1 MSFNIFLN
9 HIVVTLNDPAEK
21 WTSQRTCW
29 APEQMPP
36 SGCGAMKCH
45 KISDALTMIRR
56 MRRWRRWRRRM
67 TMRRWCC
74 PSPFTPLSDMEEQPP
89 LAVKRPVNPKDQRHL
104 KIKIESE
111 KEDTGT
117 KAFSPEVQWWELW
130 ASCRGSQTWWRWLK
144 HCTARDTTDPGYWLR
159 ILSFLCSLFSF
170 QL

>member
-1 MSFNIFLN
+1 MTLQKSEHLKEPAVLVPLPILVLHVLHVHPVLLVHLAVLLLPSFAGLSKT
-9 HIVVTLNDPAEK
+9 HVADAE
-21 WTSQRTCW
+21 
-29 APEQMPP
+29 APVQMPP

-56 MRRWRRWRRRM
+56 MRRMRRWKRRRRRRRRRRR

-74 PSPFTPLSDMEEQPP
+74 LSPFTPLSDMEEQPP

-117 KAFSPEVQWWELW
+117 KAFSPEVQ
-130 ASCRGSQTWWRWLK
+130 
-144 HCTARDTTDPGYWLR
+144 
-159 ILSFLCSLFSF
+159 
-170 QL
+170 

>member
-1 MSFNIFLN
+1 MTLQKSEHLKEPAVLVPLPILVLHVLHVHPVLLVHLAVLLLPSFAGLSKT
-9 HIVVTLNDPAEK
+9 HVADAE
-21 WTSQRTCW
+21 
-29 APEQMPP
+29 APVQMPP

-56 MRRWRRWRRRM
+56 MRRRWRRRM

-74 PSPFTPLSDMEEQPP
+74 LSPFTPLSDMEEQPP

-117 KAFSPEVQWWELW
+117 KAFSPEVQ
-130 ASCRGSQTWWRWLK
+130 
-144 HCTARDTTDPGYWLR
+144 
-159 ILSFLCSLFSF
+159 
-170 QL
+170 